1 MRSHKHFDACPTR
14 ARRVT
19 HAWAKSESGREGKGR
34 EGKGRSSA
42 RPYYETWTARFGGQP
57 NVGLLRKTL
66 EPIEAADGRDRTLTR
81 WRSLIAGLN
90 PRFFPNG
97 DPFAANL
104 RKFANAPA
112 AYDDPDWAMSDADR
126 RDLAKLTDGLGLSP

>member
-1 MRSHKHFDACPTR
+1 LTTSLLRPISLPWHFHPKKVAHLEPAADA
-14 ARRVT
+14 VLDDLF
-19 HAWAKSESGREGKGR
+19 EE
-34 EGKGRSSA
+34 
-42 RPYYETWTARFGGQP
+42 YETWTARFGGQP